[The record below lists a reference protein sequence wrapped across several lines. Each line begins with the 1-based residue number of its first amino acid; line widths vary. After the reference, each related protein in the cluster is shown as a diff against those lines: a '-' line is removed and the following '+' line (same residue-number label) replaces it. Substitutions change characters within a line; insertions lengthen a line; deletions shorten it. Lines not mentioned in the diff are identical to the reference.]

1 MSCSVIHDQINDE
14 EIEQSLMSTFC
25 IQELM
30 STFLDRRGGGRGL
43 SGILFEFPL
52 RLFLVRGIPI
62 FLLLEMNIPIIRYAN
77 KRLERLNK
85 FIYLFTSG
93 KKTNS
98 LSSRYYNLFVT

>member
-1 MSCSVIHDQINDE
+1 MHSGINVNF
-14 EIEQSLMSTFC
+14 SGPK
-25 IQELM
+25 
-30 STFLDRRGGGRGL
+30 GGGRGL